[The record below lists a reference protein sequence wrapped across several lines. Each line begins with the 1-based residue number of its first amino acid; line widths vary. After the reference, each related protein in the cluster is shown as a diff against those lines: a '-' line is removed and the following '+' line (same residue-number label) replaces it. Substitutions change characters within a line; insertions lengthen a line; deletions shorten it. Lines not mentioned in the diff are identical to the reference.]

1 MKSLLEQTIVRDDD
15 TELTGTILP
24 RMKICEKRRVRAC
37 ASPAEPPHATIELP
51 RHRWASAPKGI
62 ITSGAPT
69 WQATPKCD
77 DLVACPAGT
86 VEACILPLFEQ
97 EKAAGSTLLLLRSV
111 FQVTEFSGDCGFIDR
126 ANHAQLS
133 VFP

>member
-1 MKSLLEQTIVRDDD
+1 MPEPRLARNR
-15 TELTGTILP
+15 GTAGHP
-24 RMKICEKRRVRAC
+24 Q
-37 ASPAEPPHATIELP
+37 AEPP
-51 RHRWASAPKGI
+51 RGK
-62 ITSGAPT
+62 
-69 WQATPKCD
+69 ATPKCD

-111 FQVTEFSGDCGFIDR
+111 VQVTEFSGDCGLIDR